1 MKTKSILRKI
11 FVPFSAMVAGM
22 LVVFFIIEYLCS
34 LTELKNNSV
43 YLFEESVSTRR
54 DFLESKLT
62 GQWSEIITTTEKL
75 TGEIEDVLEEEQ
87 VSASRTA
94 SDDRLN
100 QKILERLADPLVEIV
115 KWNGTT
121 DGFVILNGPAAA
133 NGSGGLASVYVVN
146 DSPNHYDRSN
156 SSIQYARGSAS
167 ISKKMKIPLAS
178 SWKADMEL
186 DKAKDDFFFLPY
198 EAGQKG
204 ADTDISA
211 YGTWSIA
218 ESMNGQDKKVLLY
231 SVPLILSDKTVVGV
245 MGIGISADCLSENIQ
260 MESGEHSLTR
270 SYMFAQAGEDGSM
283 VPVVFSGQGENVR
296 ELKELPF
303 SIEEDTITVEGGN
316 KFYTSAQ
323 NLALYSANSP
333 VQTGSWYLV
342 GIEKQSDLFAVYNR
356 SMWVQFLLMAF
367 AMLCCFGSVLLVG
380 KKLSDPIR
388 KMMDELR
395 ASDPNRSIHLH
406 KTHISEMDEL
416 ADSIGSLSDRVAK
429 ANSKLSQI
437 IHMSDAKISV
447 FEYKQSENMIYV
459 SPEFCA
465 MIGWT
470 DTGPDSI
477 TAADFRE
484 RMISK
489 FGEEAFVKEH
499 IFETNGDTGSCW
511 MRLTQKQEDNV
522 LLGVLVDI
530 TREVQ
535 EKMRVEYER
544 DNDSLTGLMN
554 RRAFERN
561 IIELFARTE
570 KVAVGVFLAWDLDN
584 LKHFNDTYG
593 HNTGD
598 DYIIALAGCL
608 KMNNSSHTFS
618 ARRSGDEFVTFA
630 YGDTKEEVMAYV
642 EKIWEDARATQF
654 LLPDGQMRRI
664 QISMG
669 MAWYPEHTKDP
680 EELAAYAD
688 FALYQVKHGTK
699 GTSAVF
705 DPELYKGKQ

>member
-1 MKTKSILRKI
+1 MKTRSILQKI
-11 FVPFSAMVAGM
+11 FVPFSAMVAGI

-54 DFLESKLT
+54 DFLESRLT

-75 TGEIEDVLEEEQ
+75 TGEIEDVLEEENF
-87 VSASRTA
+87 SASRIE
-94 SDDRLN
+94 SDGWLN
-100 QKILERLADPLVEIV
+100 QKILERLASPLVEIV

-133 NGSGGLASVYVVN
+133 RGGGGFASVYVVN
-146 DSPNHYDRSN
+146 DAPNHYDRSN

-167 ISKKMKIPLAS
+167 ISKEMKIPLAS

-198 EAGQKG
+198 EATQNG

-211 YGTWSIA
+211 YGAWSIG
-218 ESMNGQDKKVLLY
+218 ESMNGQNKKVLLY
-231 SVPLILSDKTVVGV
+231 SVPLILSDQTVVGV

-270 SYMFAQAGEDGSM
+270 SYMFAEAGADGSM

-296 ELKELPF
+296 GLEELPF
-303 SIEEDTITVEGGN
+303 SIEENIITVEGGN

-323 NLALYSANSP
+323 SLKLYNANSP

-342 GIEKQSDLFAVYNR
+342 GIEKQSDLFAIYNR
-356 SMWVQFLLMAF
+356 SMWIQFLLMAF
-367 AMLCCFGSVLLVG
+367 AMLCCFVSVLLVG

-388 KMMDELR
+388 RMMDELR

-447 FEYKQSENMIYV
+447 FEYKRSEDMIYV
-459 SPEFCA
+459 SPEFCS
-465 MIGWT
+465 MIGWN
-470 DTGPDSI
+470 DTSPDSI

-489 FGEEAFVKEH
+489 FGDDAFEKEH
-499 IFETNGDTGSCW
+499 IFETNGDSGSCY
-511 MRLTQKQEDNV
+511 MRLTQKQEDHV
-522 LLGVLVDI
+522 LLDI

-544 DNDSLTGLMN
+544 DNDALTGLMN

-570 KVAVGVFLAWDLDN
+570 KIEAGVFLAWDLDN

-608 KMNNSSHTFS
+608 KKNNSTRIFS

-642 EKIWEDARATQF
+642 EKIWKDARATEF

-669 MAWYPEHTKDP
+669 MAWYPEHTRAP

-705 DPELYKGKQ
+705 DPKLYGEKQ